1 MLTPSFLGVSSRAAG
16 HTRSPGKRNEGT
28 HGEKHFRG
36 KQKRGATEREA
47 QRKAVG
53 KRPHMSAGTAQGV
66 TWAGLGM
73 CGGRSGF
80 WGKAAKNLVLDR
92 VEYLAHPDGGAEKV
106 QEGPEIDSSGR
117 CQGGGG
123 DLRVSESMLL
133 EAVAEALW
141 EDEP

>member
-1 MLTPSFLGVSSRAAG
+1 MVKNILEE
-16 HTRSPGKRNEGT
+16 NI
-28 HGEKHFRG
+28 RG
-36 KQKRGATEREA
+36 GRLIEREA

>member
-1 MLTPSFLGVSSRAAG
+1 MGKKPRVRAG
-16 HTRSPGKRNEGT
+16 P
-28 HGEKHFRG
+28 
-36 KQKRGATEREA
+36 
-47 QRKAVG
+47 
-53 KRPHMSAGTAQGV
+53 AQGV
-66 TWAGLGM
+66 MWTGRGM

-80 WGKAAKNLVLDR
+80 GGKAAKNLVLDR